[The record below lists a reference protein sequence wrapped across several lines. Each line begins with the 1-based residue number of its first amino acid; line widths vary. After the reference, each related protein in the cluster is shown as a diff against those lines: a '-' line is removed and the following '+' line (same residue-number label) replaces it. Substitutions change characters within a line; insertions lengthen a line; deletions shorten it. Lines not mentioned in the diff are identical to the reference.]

1 MTLKLNTVT
10 LVCLDTRNVEAA
22 IDSMSRS
29 LSKVKFAE
37 NILFTSKTMCTN
49 ELKVKANLA
58 GIKLEYVPEI
68 KSITEYSLFILSNLS
83 SYINTNYCL
92 LTQWDGWVINTEFWD
107 SDFLNYD
114 YIGAIW
120 PLYSDYQVG
129 NGGFSLRSKKLLNS
143 TRDFIKCNPDYKIP
157 LIEDDYICRENRQ
170 SFEQNYQIKFPSKEI
185 ANKFS
190 IERNGIPTK
199 SFGFHGMF
207 NFNFVLQSDSDLRIL
222 VNKLNDACFINRA
235 SYDLARYL
243 LECKRIS
250 IAKVVIFKRLA
261 VIGVSTKNVKLIFL
275 LLSRSLYKIFT

>member
-37 NILFTSKTMCTN
+37 NILFTSKTMCTK
-49 ELKVKANLA
+49 ELKLKANLA

-92 LTQWDGWVINTEFWD
+92 LTQWDGWVVNTEFWD

-250 IAKVVIFKRLA
+250 IAKVVIFKRLT

>member
-37 NILFTSKTMCTN
+37 NILFTSKTMCTK
-49 ELKVKANLA
+49 ELKLKANLA

-92 LTQWDGWVINTEFWD
+92 LTQWDGWVVNNEFWD

-250 IAKVVIFKRLA
+250 IAKVVIFKRLT